1 MKQMWLL
8 IVFGALLPAYAVK
21 SGDLDELIDL
31 RNSLQRM
38 ESALNSQLART
49 ALLEG
54 KRFAMFYSLQ
64 SRKTS
69 GRDIYSFHGEKLTL
83 TLNIF
88 RSYFGFRKRSTPL
101 ETN

>member
-1 MKQMWLL
+1 MWLL
-8 IVFGALLPAYAVK
+8 IVFGMLLPAYAVK

-54 KRFAMFYSLQ
+54 KRFAVCYNRETF
-64 SRKTS
+64 
-69 GRDIYSFHGEKLTL
+69 GRNIYSFHGEKSTL

-101 ETN
+101 ETY